1 MENKTLLA
9 IIPLIAFAFVNYNDA
24 IAQEPLECMEGEV
37 TVVRTT
43 NPNPICIDEDTALKW
58 VGYGMAQ

>member
-1 MENKTLLA
+1 MQKKTLFL

-24 IAQEPLECMEGEV
+24 IAPEPLECTEGEV

-43 NPNPICIDEDTALKW
+43 NHTN
-58 VGYGMAQ
+58 V